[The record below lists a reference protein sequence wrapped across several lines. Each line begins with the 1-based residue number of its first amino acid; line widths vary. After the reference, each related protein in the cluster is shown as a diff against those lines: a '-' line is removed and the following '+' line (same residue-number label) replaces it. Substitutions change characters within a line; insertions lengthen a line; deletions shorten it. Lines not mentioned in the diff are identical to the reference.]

1 MSQIRIRAGRPKRGA
16 MEAQSNKRLTK
27 LVFRKDFLEEVM
39 MFRLGVG
46 SILLYVDGREG
57 RNSRLKE
64 EQKQVQEM
72 ASSGHTQQ
80 FRAVPCRRLP
90 VPHGESGEV

>member
-1 MSQIRIRAGRPKRGA
+1 

-57 RNSRLKE
+57 RNSRQKE
-64 EQKQVQEM
+64 EQK
-72 ASSGHTQQ
+72 
-80 FRAVPCRRLP
+80 P
-90 VPHGESGEV
+90 V